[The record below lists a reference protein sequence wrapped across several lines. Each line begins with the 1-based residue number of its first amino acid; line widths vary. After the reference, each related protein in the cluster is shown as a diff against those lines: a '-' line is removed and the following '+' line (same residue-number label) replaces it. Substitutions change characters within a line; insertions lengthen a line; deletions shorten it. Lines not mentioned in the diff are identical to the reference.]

1 MIANAYAAVM
11 NPEVNPL
18 RQLPKMVRFQIMT
31 SLALMW
37 SIVFALW
44 TGMIMWVGPSMF
56 VHAILLIGVFFTGD
70 ALERASKKTSQI
82 IARNMS
88 TQSTAAHVTMIFGAA
103 KTKGKT

>member
-37 SIVFALW
+37 STFSPVDW
-44 TGMIMWVGPSMF
+44 HDYVGRPVDVRPCHTF
-56 VHAILLIGVFFTGD
+56 NRCVLH
-70 ALERASKKTSQI
+70 R
-82 IARNMS
+82 
-88 TQSTAAHVTMIFGAA
+88 
-103 KTKGKT
+103 

>member
-70 ALERASKKTSQI
+70 AFRRASKQKLRKSSRKICRPSRRLLTL
-82 IARNMS
+82 R
-88 TQSTAAHVTMIFGAA
+88 
-103 KTKGKT
+103 

>member
-44 TGMIMWVGPSMF
+44 TGMIMWVGPSVVRIEF
-56 VHAILLIGVFFTGD
+56 KELQI
-70 ALERASKKTSQI
+70 ASNVSL
-82 IARNMS
+82 
-88 TQSTAAHVTMIFGAA
+88 
-103 KTKGKT
+103 